1 MPVVKIVMTV
11 NQIDEGADEG
21 IITRFDDNKENN
33 ASLEEENR
41 RYYNNFKNNYAG
53 FWNVEDFDIEVK

>member
-1 MPVVKIVMTV
+1 MTV

-21 IITRFDDNKENN
+21 IITRFDDDKENN
-33 ASLEEENR
+33 ADLEEEYR
-41 RYYNNFKNNYAG
+41 RYYNDLKYNYTG